1 MSRVEHRYWYKLWLL
16 ENEPK
21 RQVVQRN
28 SGAELALSLFQEAT
42 ASIHDN
48 LRIDLAIPGPG
59 SKERREV
66 MAAAA
71 DELWGVGKHKKWTV
85 LRRFPVR
92 KFVEREKMSKEDRIR
107 KDDEDRSNSVISIPH
122 TWGHL
127 DCFIGGTLILGS
139 GAVDGGSTSTSSA
152 AVITADLELGL
163 EITKTCVDMYLMN
176 LENDATGLACDGVVF
191 TDNEAPH
198 CAHSGSVWFGRP
210 ETIESLFYAWRAT
223 RDVAFR
229 KAAAMIFRSMRDN
242 TRADR
247 FHAGEL

>member
-1 MSRVEHRYWYKLWLL
+1 MEVG
-16 ENEPK
+16 
-21 RQVVQRN
+21 RN
-28 SGAELALSLFQEAT
+28 SGAELALSLFQDAT

-48 LRIDLAIPGPG
+48 LRIDLAIPEPG
-59 SKERREV
+59 NTEWKGV

-85 LRRFPVR
+85 LRRFPIR
-92 KFVEREKMSKEDRIR
+92 KFVEREKMRREDRMNE
-107 KDDEDRSNSVISIPH
+107 DNEDRGNPEFPIPH

-139 GAVDGGSTSTSSA
+139 GAVNGGGSASASTSTSSA
-152 AVITADLELGL
+152 AVNTADLELGL

-176 LENDATGLACDGVVF
+176 LENNATGLACDGVIF
-191 TDNEAPH
+191 TDNKAPH
-198 CAHSGSVWFGRP
+198 CAHDKWFGRP
-210 ETIESLFYAWRAT
+210 ETVESLFYAWRAT

-229 KAAAMIFRSMRDN
+229 KAAAMIFRSIRDN

-247 FHAGEL
+247 FHAGELEQAVW